1 MSYSIDDIDKL
12 LHVIKSH
19 HVENFKLGDL
29 EVKISPVKYIA
40 EQSEALSSS
49 MKPEKI
55 TEDDLYYSSISLKP
69 KAM

>member
-1 MSYSIDDIDKL
+1 MSYSIEEIDKL

-19 HVENFKLGDL
+19 QVENFKLGDL

-69 KAM
+69 RAM